1 MSSTRA
7 ICFGVPQGSILG
19 PLLFVLYIND
29 LPQCLENCSINMYAD
44 DTVMYFTNLCTS
56 EIARVVQDDLNRVVQ
71 WKVAGLSLIRVKQN
85 QCSLEVGR
93 ILPNHQIFC
102 IQLYGKTL
110 ERVAKLSY
118 LGVVLDKNLSWKD
131 HVEYVSSKVSRR
143 LGLWS
148 RIRSCLTL
156 EASKEV
162 YTSLLQPLFDYADV
176 AWGKISEGCC
186 KELHRLQNSAARIIL
201 RKNTQITLSVC

>member
-1 MSSTRA
+1 MRKSSLGWFRNYLTTRTQRVQFENDMSSTRA
-7 ICFGVPQGSILG
+7 IRFGVPQGSILG

-93 ILPNHQIFC
+93 ILPNHQIFV
-102 IQLYGKTL
+102 YSYT
-110 ERVAKLSY
+110 ERL
-118 LGVVLDKNLSWKD
+118 
-131 HVEYVSSKVSRR
+131 
-143 LGLWS
+143 
-148 RIRSCLTL
+148 
-156 EASKEV
+156 
-162 YTSLLQPLFDYADV
+162 
-176 AWGKISEGCC
+176 
-186 KELHRLQNSAARIIL
+186 
-201 RKNTQITLSVC
+201 